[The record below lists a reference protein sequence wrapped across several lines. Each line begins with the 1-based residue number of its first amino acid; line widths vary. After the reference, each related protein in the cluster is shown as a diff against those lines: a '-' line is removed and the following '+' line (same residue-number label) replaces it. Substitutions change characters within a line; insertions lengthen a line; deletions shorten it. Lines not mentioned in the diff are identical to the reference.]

1 MGYNYGK
8 EYAKWC
14 LWKEKEEKLLR
25 KLGVEDY
32 VILQLRE
39 YDWKVFKSE
48 RSYRTRQSPTLE
60 TFFLNTPYIHNKEV
74 YTVDDLLNI
83 ISDELLF
90 QQLSKIDKKTL
101 TILLLKILGYS
112 TDEIASRLNLSK
124 NAIKCRINYICL
136 FDYLFISS

>member
-1 MGYNYGK
+1 MIGKYLNLKEVYG
-8 EYAKWC
+8 
-14 LWKEKEEKLLR
+14 
-25 KLGVEDY
+25 
-32 VILQLRE
+32 
-39 YDWKVFKSE
+39 
-48 RSYRTRQSPTLE
+48 TRQSPTLE
-60 TFFLNTPYIHNKEV
+60 TFSLNTPYIHNKEV

-124 NAIKCRINYICL
+124 NAIKCRIHSLKKKIKNIQH
-136 FDYLFISS
+136 